1 MAGGDSM
8 CTQGCPSRRGLT
20 RRDVAD
26 QLARGHIE
34 PGLHPRSQL
43 ILEVQGRLNLVDR
56 KSADE
61 MRSIETQ
68 LRALRDRLGV
78 VDEMRRELRRVLHR
92 LTVYNSTGP
101 NHDDQRTTSPQPES
115 EP

>member
-1 MAGGDSM
+1 M
-8 CTQGCPSRRGLT
+8 
-20 RRDVAD
+20 AD

-56 KSADE
+56 TSADE
-61 MRSIETQ
+61 IRAIESQ
-68 LRALRDRLGV
+68 LTALRDRL
-78 VDEMRRELRRVLHR
+78 RVLEQGRVEMCRVLLR
-92 LTVYNSTGP
+92 LSVYNATGT
-101 NHDDQRTTSPQPES
+101 NHDSQRSNLSQPES